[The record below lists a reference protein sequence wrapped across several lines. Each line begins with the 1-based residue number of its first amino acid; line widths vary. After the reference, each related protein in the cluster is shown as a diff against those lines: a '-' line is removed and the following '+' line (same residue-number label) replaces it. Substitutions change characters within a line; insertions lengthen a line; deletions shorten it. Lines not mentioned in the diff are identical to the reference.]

1 MTPGA
6 VFSVEPGLY
15 YPSKGYGVR
24 IEDTIYC
31 TPDGEFE
38 NLTPFPKQLVIPIR
52 DA

>member
-1 MTPGA
+1 
-6 VFSVEPGLY
+6 
-15 YPSKGYGVR
+15 VR

-52 DA
+52 EA